1 MSPKS
6 WAAPTNSATTM
17 AQKISHLLT
26 VRAEGA
32 DPTPSPLTVS
42 LTVKIPFF
50 WRLPLESFWKL
61 SVLNLIGFHY
71 INVQG
76 GLELGVPLSDG
87 PCYERRWTG
96 FYINCF
102 FGGGI
107 TMMILDDLCRLYKA
121 NSFCWNSSSGANPFR
136 KWVSMTITQ
145 PLMVASDMVMWW
157 RDDDNK

>member
-1 MSPKS
+1 MISVLRI
-6 WAAPTNSATTM
+6 AHLRIAPQEGNSEVGNCEVH
-17 AQKISHLLT
+17 QKT
-26 VRAEGA
+26 
-32 DPTPSPLTVS
+32 
-42 LTVKIPFF
+42 FF
-50 WRLPLESFWKL
+50 LRLPLESFWKL

-121 NSFCWNSSSGANPFR
+121 NSFC
-136 KWVSMTITQ
+136 
-145 PLMVASDMVMWW
+145 
-157 RDDDNK
+157 